1 MPVEMEK
8 VIKNGQTD
16 LNIMENGKT
25 IVLVEKENLFMLTEI
40 YMKVIG
46 WMTKLTVTVSIF
58 IPMKQN
64 MKVNGKMISNMEWER
79 NLGQMVQ
86 FMKDSM
92 KKEKNMVKE
101 YLNLEMDLNMKE
113 ISNIMIFMEKEYT
126 NGLMVKST
134 MEIGTEIKCMV
145 KEK

>member
-64 MKVNGKMISNMEWER
+64 MKVNGKMISNMEWEK

>member
-1 MPVEMEK
+1 
-8 VIKNGQTD
+8 
-16 LNIMENGKT
+16 
-25 IVLVEKENLFMLTEI
+25 MLMVI

-64 MKVNGKMISNMEWER
+64 MKVNGKMISNMEWEK

-86 FMKDSM
+86 CMKDSM